1 MLAQAALLGLV
12 LILYPL
18 WRRARDGLRTTG
30 ASAYLA
36 YFLSL
41 GVGFMFIEISFVQTF
56 VLFLGSPTYALSV
69 TIFALLLFSSI
80 GSFLS
85 TTFTDNP
92 GAALRRVVVI
102 TAILVL
108 SYDFGLT
115 RVFDAAL
122 HLGLPAR

>member
-36 YFLSL
+36 YFLAL
-41 GVGFMFIEISFVQTF
+41 GIGFMFIEISFVQSF

-69 TIFALLLFSSI
+69 TIFSLLLFSGI
-80 GSFLS
+80 GSLASSRFA
-85 TTFTDNP
+85 DRP
-92 GAALRRVVVI
+92 EAALRWLAPLIATLVVVY
-102 TAILVL
+102 A
-108 SYDFGLT
+108 FGLS

-122 HLGLPAR
+122 HL